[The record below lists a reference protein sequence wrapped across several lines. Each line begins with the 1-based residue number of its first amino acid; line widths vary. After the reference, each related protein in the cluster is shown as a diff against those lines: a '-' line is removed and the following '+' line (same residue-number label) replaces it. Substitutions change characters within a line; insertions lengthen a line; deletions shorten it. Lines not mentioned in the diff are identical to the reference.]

1 MPNAYCW
8 LDEHRPLI
16 GREMMAAVF
25 RQAKAETPSEEKSGS
40 AVKLWIKP
48 AN

>member
-16 GREMMAAVF
+16 GREVMAAVF
-25 RQAKAETPSEEKSGS
+25 RQAKVKTLSEEKSGRV
-40 AVKLWIKP
+40 VKLWIKA